1 MGFASVQG
9 CSLALPLVVH
19 LFEPRQVAQPSV
31 VIFVELRVSDVFFFH
46 PRKLAPRL
54 SRAMLL
60 PPSLQSAI
68 CVTSA

>member
-9 CSLALPLVVH
+9 CSLALPFVVH
-19 LFEPRQVAQPSV
+19 LFKRRQVAQASV
-31 VIFVELRVSDVFFFH
+31 MIFVELRVSDVFFFH
-46 PRKLAPRL
+46 PHKLAPRL
-54 SRAMLL
+54 SRVMLS